1 MPEGDTIHNVA
12 IRLRPAL
19 EGKALVRFE
28 AHRCA
33 GSMPRPGTVVTSV
46 EAYGKHLL
54 IRFADG
60 HVLRTHLRMTGR
72 WDLYRTDEHW
82 RRPAYLARAVV
93 EVDGWVAVC
102 FSAPVVEITRRRAR
116 PPATTTSVE
125 RRREHPGLAHLGPD
139 LCREDADIDE
149 ALRRMDVIAEPSAAI
164 ADVLLDQRVAAG
176 IGNVFK
182 SEVLWACRVHPL
194 TPLGEIG
201 EPVRRQLLHA
211 AQRQLRANIGPGR
224 RSTVSGPPG
233 SVAVYHRA
241 RRPCRRCGTPI
252 RWQRTGPSSRS
263 TYWCPTCQTGP
274 ETTATATA
282 RS

>member
-12 IRLRPAL
+12 TRLRPAL

-33 GSMPRPGTVVTSV
+33 GPLPKPGTIVTAV

-54 IRFADG
+54 IHFADG

-72 WDLYRTDEHW
+72 WDLYRTDERW

-102 FSAPVVEITRRRAR
+102 FSAPVVEVTRERMR
-116 PPATTTSVE
+116 PSADPASADLASASGH
-125 RRREHPGLAHLGPD
+125 RPEHPGLAHLGPD
-139 LCREDADIDE
+139 LCRDDADIDD
-149 ALRRMDVIAEPSAAI
+149 ALRRMNSISGPSVAIAE
-164 ADVLLDQRVAAG
+164 VLLDQRVAAG

-194 TPLGEIG
+194 TPLGEID
-201 EPVRRQLLHA
+201 EPVRRRLLRTA
-211 AQRQLRANIGPGR
+211 AQQLRANLGPGR

-233 SVAVYHRA
+233 SVAVYDRS

-252 RWQRTGPSSRS
+252 RQRTGPASRS
-263 TYWCPTCQTGP
+263 TYWCPTCQPVP
-274 ETTATATA
+274 EAGRT
-282 RS
+282 